1 MFKSLRGLFAAIACV
16 LALAATPAFAKNVIA
31 DLDGIANLLR
41 SKGNKVEIKGSGTE
55 RYIWVANPN
64 AYTYSIDV
72 MSCDE
77 GTQRNCK
84 SIQFHSG
91 FTAERTITKD
101 ALHEYNKDHRFG
113 RAFLDNEG
121 QPAIQYDIN
130 LAEGGISEALLLD
143 NVELWEVMIEIFGDF
158 VFDKPS
164 GS

>member
-1 MFKSLRGLFAAIACV
+1 MFKTLRGMLAAFAVI
-16 LALAATPAFAKNVIA
+16 LSLAATPAFAKNITA

-41 SKGNKVEIKGSGTE
+41 SKGNKVEIRGTGTE
-55 RYIWVANPN
+55 RYVWVANPD

-91 FTAERTITKD
+91 FTAEKPIAAD
-101 ALHEYNKDHRFG
+101 ALLKYTADHRFG

-130 LAEGGISEALLLD
+130 LAAGGISEALLLD
-143 NVELWEVMIEIFGDF
+143 NVELWTVMIEIFGDF
-158 VFDKPS
+158 VFGKE
-164 GS
+164 